1 MKTLHLTIIV
11 CSIAASVAFGT
22 LIILGIVNISSIL
35 GIQDKPEIA
44 QLHGL
49 PTLPTMAVS
58 LNGSFSQSPV
68 PRYDVKPGQNITL
81 SIHVTSDPK
90 DIPVRLYANPKL
102 GFPKASGI
110 NWYLYYYM
118 LGSPNDSFL
127 NITIAKNV
135 RPGEYPMEIDANT
148 QAIPNVN
155 FTEVTYFDLKVETQN
170 TANSTAAIELRS
182 CNPDT

>member
-1 MKTLHLTIIV
+1 MKILLF
-11 CSIAASVAFGT
+11 SIAAAITISVTIG
-22 LIILGIVNISSIL
+22 IIIISGKIDISSML
-35 GIQDKPEIA
+35 QLQDRSA
-44 QLHGL
+44 VTQLHGL
-49 PTLPTMAVS
+49 PTSPAIAVS
-58 LNGSFSQSPV
+58 INGSSTQSPI